1 MRYISHELRTP
12 LNTAFLGLKLLTNEL
27 KTSEDKRDAAR
38 YDTLCDVNMS
48 CTAAVSI
55 LNDLLCYEK
64 LESGK
69 MELHKETVTI
79 EPFLKNCLSLFAAQ
93 SNECG
98 VTITLDVEA
107 SAEHSQP
114 SHTSSR
120 DVTTATDVI
129 TNVNVKSLGIQ
140 PHDAINIDRFKMDQ
154 VVRNLLSNALKFTPR
169 GGTVTVK
176 ANFLHTTHT
185 EISEP
190 SSRGGC
196 STTQAIE
203 SNPEVFARPVS
214 YSESIKYRF
223 AENCMPHR
231 LRRDST
237 TPGIPGPRSTVAP
250 TAAAPDYIVGKLVLV
265 VMDTGAGI
273 NKENQKRLFKEIV
286 QFSPEKLQS
295 GGGSGLG
302 LWITAGILDLHDGD
316 IKVHSEGEGWGS
328 TFTAELPMVRYP
340 AVSLTR
346 GTPVEHNNMCVFDDI
361 PESAHHSLEEL
372 DFFTESIDRS
382 MVYDKSQL
390 RQASAS
396 TFNDYSD
403 SQYSTRDEVIAA
415 LSESKRCNDN
425 GGVGTGA
432 GGRGV
437 GVGGGGAGVVG
448 GVGGGGRVGVNGESG
463 VDTKKIRAFDLLVV
477 DDSRLNRKM
486 LLKCLRANGHSCWE
500 AEDGVEAVEA
510 VKKRILDHNLE
521 PFDAI
526 LMDFVMP
533 NMDGPEATTKIR
545 ALGYKGLIFGV
556 TGNGEFSNICYFYF
570 FLFMMYP
577 LHDELMINLI
587 YRLISLFQT
596 CNFLTAFHSNSS
608 FHSMLYYLIS
618 FSVFYTSYESST

>member
-27 KTSEDKRDAAR
+27 KASDDKRDAAR

-69 MELHKETVTI
+69 MELHKETVAI

-120 DVTTATDVI
+120 DVPTATDVVPS
-129 TNVNVKSLGIQ
+129 VNVKSFGIQ

-176 ANFLHTTHT
+176 ANFVHTTHT
-185 EISEP
+185 ETSDV

-196 STTQAIE
+196 STIQAVS
-203 SNPEVFARPVS
+203 SNPEVVARPVS

-223 AENCMPHR
+223 AENCMPYR

-237 TPGIPGPRSTVAP
+237 APGIPGPRSTVTP
-250 TAAAPDYIVGKLVLV
+250 KVAPDCIVGKLVLV

-346 GTPVEHNNMCVFDDI
+346 GTPVEHNMCLFDDI

-425 GGVGTGA
+425 GGL
-432 GGRGV
+432 
-437 GVGGGGAGVVG
+437 G
-448 GVGGGGRVGVNGESG
+448 GVGGGGGTGGVGCVGGLGLNVEGG
-463 VDTKKIRAFDLLVV
+463 VDIKIRAFDLLVV

-500 AEDGVEAVEA
+500 AEDGVEAVAA

-533 NMDGPEATTKIR
+533 NMDGPEATKKIR

-556 TGNGEFSNICYFYF
+556 TGNGKLSDFCYLYF
-570 FLFMMYP
+570 
-577 LHDELMINLI
+577 LMI
-587 YRLISLFQT
+587 YYVLFT
-596 CNFLTAFHSNSS
+596 
-608 FHSMLYYLIS
+608 
-618 FSVFYTSYESST
+618 